1 MRLGEINSP
10 GELAIDPDL
19 IQRFTDRGWEI
30 MGEGRDQMVFM
41 KPGTN
46 TVLKIVGQGSLPRQ
60 AEIRRYVNFFRAFQR
75 NPHFPR
81 VGPDRELTWKG
92 RKYYAYTQERLR
104 PLPGDEAVMDYL
116 ESAMGDLGHG
126 EEPDLARVPPG
137 LSVEDI
143 EGLTAAVD
151 HMFQSGLGGQYGFD
165 LSNLANIMQRDNGQ
179 LVIVDPFSSF
189 DDENLTEK
197 INPETMEPGFVVTR
211 RMKNGYIIRARGK
224 KRYSDMP
231 DDIGIEVEIIDP
243 NYHERYPVADARF
256 KAKQDPDTG
265 EWFLSSLSTGTL
277 EKYRRQGLASAMYNF
292 ARALGN
298 DLRASR
304 IQSRAGEDFW
314 KKGGAGQGRPLQL
327 EPEVNLVAEVK
338 LLAKVKGKGADLS
351 NLPRGGREIP
361 QGRELEYLG
370 RRQAD
375 LGPYEIWRDYL
386 GGQVS
391 YHLWN
396 PTTRRTII
404 TAFGSRYH
412 RNPHSFIVSGLY
424 AAPGNPIRAAE
435 FYRALVRDLG
445 LTLISDRKQSPGGQS
460 VWQQLEKFPDV
471 EVYGFDTRTGKVLN
485 IGAGDEEMYSV
496 PSSAVAGSQDMARVA
511 RDIRLVATA
520 K

>member
-126 EEPDLARVPPG
+126 EEPDLARIPPG

-143 EGLTAAVD
+143 EGLIAAVD
-151 HMFQSGLGGQYGFD
+151 HMFESGLGGRYGFD

-189 DDENLTEK
+189 DDE
-197 INPETMEPGFVVTR
+197 
-211 RMKNGYIIRARGK
+211 
-224 KRYSDMP
+224 
-231 DDIGIEVEIIDP
+231 EI
-243 NYHERYPVADARF
+243 
-256 KAKQDPDTG
+256 T
-265 EWFLSSLSTGTL
+265 
-277 EKYRRQGLASAMYNF
+277 
-292 ARALGN
+292 
-298 DLRASR
+298 
-304 IQSRAGEDFW
+304 
-314 KKGGAGQGRPLQL
+314 
-327 EPEVNLVAEVK
+327 EVK
-338 LLAKVKGKGADLS
+338 LLSKVKGKGADLS
-351 NLPRGGREIP
+351 NLPRSGREIP
-361 QGRELEYLG
+361 QGRELQYLG
-370 RRQAD
+370 RKQAD
-375 LGPYEIWRDYL
+375 LGAYEIWRDYL

-391 YHLWN
+391 YHLWD
-396 PTTRRTII
+396 PATRQTII

-412 RNPHSFIVSGLY
+412 RNPHSFIIGGLY
-424 AAPGNPIRAAE
+424 AAPGNPIRASE
-435 FYRALVRDLG
+435 FYRALIHDLG
-445 LTLISDRKQSPGGQS
+445 LTLISDRKQSPGGQK

-471 EVYGFDTRTGKVLN
+471 EVYGFDTKTGQVLN
-485 IGAGDEEMYSV
+485 IGASDEEMFSV
-496 PSSAVAGSQDMARVA
+496 PSSAVKGSPEMQKIA
-511 RDIRLVATA
+511 RDIRLVATR